1 MKIDKTQ
8 SVWYERYKP
17 QTLADVILPKAVK
30 EKLQSYII
38 KHDIPNLG
46 LWSVEP
52 GLGKSSTATPIIN
65 CSRCEA
71 LWLYA
76 SLERGI
82 DAVRGKI
89 HKFASQQSF
98 DDGLKIVVM
107 DESDNISQEGQA
119 AFRGFLDEFS
129 KTCRFIFT
137 GNYKSKVIEPLLDRL
152 MNIEFG
158 NFDKKEMIVPV
169 FERLCF
175 ILESEQIKYD
185 KQDIKKV
192 IKIGFPKIRSMV
204 GFLQKSCTNGE
215 FKLDETS
222 LDDNII
228 FDEIL
233 KSRSKSFVDLVS
245 MVNQVKAPDEF
256 YSYLYKNA
264 LKYFAENVYPN
275 VILICA
281 KYQHMASSVRD
292 KNLNLC
298 ACIAELSRL

>member
-1 MKIDKTQ
+1 
-8 SVWYERYKP
+8 
-17 QTLADVILPKAVK
+17 
-30 EKLQSYII
+30 
-38 KHDIPNLG
+38 
-46 LWSVEP
+46 
-52 GLGKSSTATPIIN
+52 
-65 CSRCEA
+65 
-71 LWLYA
+71 
-76 SLERGI
+76 
-82 DAVRGKI
+82 
-89 HKFASQQSF
+89 
-98 DDGLKIVVM
+98 
-107 DESDNISQEGQA
+107 
-119 AFRGFLDEFS
+119 
-129 KTCRFIFT
+129 
-137 GNYKSKVIEPLLDRL
+137 

>member
-38 KHDIPNLG
+38 KHDTPNLG

-52 GLGKSSTATPIIN
+52 GLGKSSTANAIIKDLG
-65 CSRCEA
+65 CEA
-71 LWLYA
+71 LWINA